1 MWLQLLL
8 LLIYNYHNFI
18 TIITKKE
25 VEMQGM
31 YADSNEGTVV
41 ILIISVGLGG
51 LKEPLGISPK
61 LELTFFEI
69 FDLNLI

>member
-8 LLIYNYHNFI
+8 LLIYNYYNFI

-31 YADSNEGTVV
+31 YADSNEGMVV
-41 ILIISVGLGG
+41 ILM
-51 LKEPLGISPK
+51 LKRTSRK
-61 LELTFFEI
+61 LTQIRVNFFEI

>member
-1 MWLQLLL
+1 
-8 LLIYNYHNFI
+8 
-18 TIITKKE
+18 
-25 VEMQGM
+25 MQGM
-31 YADSNEGTVV
+31 YADSNEGMVV

-51 LKEPLGISPK
+51 LKEPLGISHK

>member
-1 MWLQLLL
+1 MMWLQLLL

-31 YADSNEGTVV
+31 YADSNEGMVV
-41 ILIISVGLGG
+41 ILIISVGQVG
-51 LKEPLGISPK
+51 
-61 LELTFFEI
+61 
-69 FDLNLI
+69 